1 MVLGL
6 IKSCLGRKRLDCR
19 VIQDDASARYPS
31 VPQKWR
37 KLVQYFT
44 KPLRS
49 SVFCQGLLE
58 IYRTGVLQD

>member
-44 KPLRS
+44 KS
-49 SVFCQGLLE
+49 HCAAQCSVRDC
-58 IYRTGVLQD
+58 